1 MVTIRVFGTNNQN
14 ITKITKDLR
23 NIVKKCCIGTLY
35 SEGYKGDFEVAVTFT
50 DNAKIHE
57 MNLMHREIDH
67 PTDVLSF
74 PLMDD
79 SGFPENPETDCK
91 MLGDIVISVE
101 KAIEQAEEF
110 GHSFEREI
118 AFLTVHSM
126 LHLLG
131 YDHVTS
137 EEDEKEMFTKQDLIL
152 ETLGISRSFKI

>member
-1 MVTIRVFGTNNQN
+1 MVTIRVFGTNNQSVV
-14 ITKITKDLR
+14 KITKDLR
-23 NIVKKCCIGTLY
+23 NIVKKCCIGVLY
-35 SEGYKGDFEVAVTFT
+35 TEGYKGDYEVSVTYT
-50 DNAKIHE
+50 DNERIHQI
-57 MNLMHREIDH
+57 NLEHRDIDK

-74 PLMDD
+74 PFMDEN
-79 SGFPENPETDCK
+79 GFSENPETGCK

-101 KAIEQAEEF
+101 KAMEQAEEF

-137 EEDEKEMFTKQDLIL
+137 AEDEKEMFAKQDLIL
-152 ETLGISRSFKI
+152 EMLGISRSFKI